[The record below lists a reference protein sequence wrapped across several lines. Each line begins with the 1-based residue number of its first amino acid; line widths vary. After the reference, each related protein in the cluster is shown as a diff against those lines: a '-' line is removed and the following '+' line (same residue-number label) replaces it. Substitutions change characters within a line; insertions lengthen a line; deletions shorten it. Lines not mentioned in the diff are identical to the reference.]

1 MLPTLL
7 ICIVIFIVILKF
19 KLRAIEQ
26 KEAQE
31 EAEFLAL
38 EQKASLPVKR
48 DMNDLSF
55 FTIPLDT
62 LPFLTNTDKEL
73 QKIQDEVRKLST
85 KKICSLSNMSNTDLK
100 LKYGAGNLKELS
112 EYDQNYTTLL
122 RTLADWGLCLYKHG
136 YLKEAELVCEYAKAC
151 GSDIRNTY
159 ITLARIYKEQNR
171 IEEIYSLLKFVEP
184 ITTMLDLKKAIYDVL
199 NEY

>member
-26 KEAQE
+26 EEAQE

-184 ITTMLDLKKAIYDVL
+184 ITTTLDLKKAIYDVL

>member
-73 QKIQDEVRKLST
+73 QKIQDKVRKLST

-151 GSDIRNTY
+151 GSDIRDTY

-184 ITTMLDLKKAIYDVL
+184 ITTTLDLKKAIYDVL